1 MSKTWIGDGRR
12 AVIKAIKAIN
22 WLNSARGRPAA
33 AASFLLNSVPKA
45 GTNLLSKAI
54 SLLPGVQPRHVSFLP
69 EDVRR
74 QQPPVDG
81 DPLVMVGVGADAWL
95 SLAAVET
102 FLRST
107 LLAQAAAPTPYARG
121 HIPFSPELSAL
132 LRRLGLRSVL
142 ILRDPRDT
150 ALSHVTYVMT
160 NPAHRLHAHY
170 QGLPEAERLGATLRG
185 IPAAAPG
192 EPFLLGIGERY
203 RLFLPWL
210 QDANTCITRFEALVG
225 PRGGGSEAAQI
236 AELTAI
242 VRHLGIPCDE
252 ATLRRVAGDLF
263 GGTRNF
269 RQGASGAW
277 RQAFDAEHKQL
288 CKAIAGDIL
297 IALGYEADD
306 AW

>member
-1 MSKTWIGDGRR
+1 MKWLKMGRER
-12 AVIKAIKAIN
+12 AA
-22 WLNSARGRPAA
+22 PAA
-33 AASFLLNSVPKA
+33 APFLLNSVPKA

-74 QQPPVDG
+74 QQPAAG
-81 DPLVMVGVGADAWL
+81 DPQVMVGVGADAWL
-95 SLAAVET
+95 SLTAVES
-102 FLRST
+102 FLRAA
-107 LLAQAAAPTPYARG
+107 LLAQGAGPTPYARG
-121 HIPFSPELSAL
+121 HIPFSPAISAL
-132 LRRLGLRSVL
+132 FQRLGLRSVL

-170 QGLPEAERLGATLRG
+170 QGLSEAERLSATLRG
-185 IPAAAPG
+185 IAAAAPG
-192 EPFLLGIGERY
+192 EPFLLGIGERF

-210 QDANTCITRFEALVG
+210 QDANTCTTRFEALVG
-225 PRGGGSEAAQI
+225 PRGGGSAAAQL

-242 VRHLGIPCDE
+242 VRHLGLAGDE

-277 RQAFDAEHKQL
+277 RQAFDAEHKAL
-288 CKAIAGDIL
+288 CKELAGDVL

>member
-1 MSKTWIGDGRR
+1 MS
-12 AVIKAIKAIN
+12 
-22 WLNSARGRPAA
+22 SATTFGIPAA
-33 AASFLLNSVPKA
+33 APFLLNSVPKA

-81 DPLVMVGVGADAWL
+81 DPLVMVSVGADAWL
-95 SLAAVET
+95 SLAAVES
-102 FLRST
+102 FLRAA
-107 LLAQAAAPTPYARG
+107 LLAQKAGPTPYVRG
-121 HIPFSPELSAL
+121 HIPFSPEISAL

-160 NPAHRLHAHY
+160 NPAHRLHAY
-170 QGLPEAERLGATLRG
+170 YRGLSEAERLSATLRG
-185 IPAAAPG
+185 IAASAPG
-192 EPFLLGIGERY
+192 EPLLLGIGERY

-210 QDANTCITRFEALVG
+210 RDANTYTTRFEALVG
-225 PRGGGSEAAQI
+225 PRGGGSEAAQL

-242 VRHLGIPCDE
+242 ARHLGLAGDE
-252 ATLRRVAGDLF
+252 AILRRVAGDLF

-277 RQAFDAEHKQL
+277 RQAFDAEHKAL
-288 CKAIAGDIL
+288 FKALAGDVL
-297 IALGYEADD
+297 ISLGYEADD